1 MHPKKKL
8 EEPYASH
15 KLLFWGGKSIITWAS
30 GLLLNKLNA
39 RKTTLGKGVGVTS
52 EMTVS
57 NAGPET
63 RDRLGFAAKG
73 STDPVDSGDDRYT
86 LKNKIFNKVQNK
98 ICTWD

>member
-8 EEPYASH
+8 DEPYASH

-30 GLLLNKLNA
+30 GFWLNKLNA
-39 RKTTLGKGVGVTS
+39 RETCLGTGVGVTS

-73 STDPVDSGDDRYT
+73 SVDSGDDRYT
-86 LKNKIFNKVQNK
+86 LKNKIFNKAQNN